1 MSKRNNMTRAQRIEL
16 DEPESESYFDSKD
29 YKALRVALIAT
40 IAELESQGIPATA
53 RELKKTIPD
62 QYLGDLLD
70 EAVISGEVL
79 AHGVEW
85 RTYTV
90 APKATDKK
98 TAATAHDWMSSFTL
112 DGGRKARRP
121 DAWGILA

>member
-1 MSKRNNMTRAQRIEL
+1 MTRAQRIEL

-90 APKATDKK
+90 APKETDEADE
-98 TAATAHDWMSSFTL
+98 TRAHHWMSSFTL